1 LGGQPLFPAGE
12 IRLDRRD
19 REAAPGNETAL
30 LELHNERQWR
40 CSQKPE
46 SEGLAMKRFVMFA
59 AIAAAVLF
67 GSWPASAQHGH
78 GSHGAGHAAPGMK
91 MDQKEVLVEGV
102 KVIFQIMPN
111 SEHKKMLVEMKSKE
125 EPEPGTSHNI
135 AVVLI
140 DAASQKE
147 IPDAQARMKVID
159 PKGQEK
165 TKDLRGSAE
174 MKSYDNYFDLSTKGQ
189 YQLLVAFK
197 VGDKTRSAGVYY
209 DMK

>member
-1 LGGQPLFPAGE
+1 
-12 IRLDRRD
+12 
-19 REAAPGNETAL
+19 
-30 LELHNERQWR
+30 
-40 CSQKPE
+40 
-46 SEGLAMKRFVMFA
+46 MKRFVMFA
-59 AIAAAVLF
+59 AIAAAAVLF

-111 SEHKKMLVEMKSKE
+111 SEHKKMLVEMKSRE

-159 PKGQEK
+159 PRGQEK
-165 TKDLRGSAE
+165 MKELRGSAE
-174 MKSYDNYFDLSTKGQ
+174 MKSYDNYFDLSAKGQ

-197 VGDKTRSAGVYY
+197 VGDKIRSAGVYY